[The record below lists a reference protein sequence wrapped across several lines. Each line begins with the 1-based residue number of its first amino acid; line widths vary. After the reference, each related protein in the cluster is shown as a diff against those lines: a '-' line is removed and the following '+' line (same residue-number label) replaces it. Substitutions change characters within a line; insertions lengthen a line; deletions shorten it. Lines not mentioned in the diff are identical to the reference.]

1 MNYNSG
7 LLMVGIVA
15 AVVSMLSTAA
25 AVLPIQQAS
34 AQDTDFDFEQDEENK
49 CSGAAECSN
58 EGTIRFGGPVMDG
71 LVSFPL
77 NA

>member
-15 AVVSMLSTAA
+15 AVVSMLSAA
-25 AVLPIQQAS
+25 AVVLPIQQVS

-49 CSGAAECSN
+49 CSGSAECSN
-58 EGTIRFGGPVMDG
+58 EGTITFGGPVMDG

>member
-15 AVVSMLSTAA
+15 AVVSMLSAA
-25 AVLPIQQAS
+25 VVLPIQQVS

-49 CSGAAECSN
+49 CSGSAECSN
-58 EGTIRFGGPVMDG
+58 EGTITFGGPVMDG

-77 NA
+77 HA

>member
-15 AVVSMLSTAA
+15 AVVSMLSAA
-25 AVLPIQQAS
+25 AVVLPIQQAS

-58 EGTIRFGGPVMDG
+58 EGTITFGGPVMDG

-77 NA
+77 SA

>member
-15 AVVSMLSTAA
+15 AVVSMLSAA
-25 AVLPIQQAS
+25 AVVLPIQQVS

-49 CSGAAECSN
+49 CSGSAECSN
-58 EGTIRFGGPVMDG
+58 EGTITFGGPVMDG

-77 NA
+77 HA

>member
-1 MNYNSG
+1 MNYKSR

-15 AVVSMLSTAA
+15 AVVSMLSAA

-58 EGTIRFGGPVMDG
+58 EGTITFGPPVMNG

-77 NA
+77 HE

>member
-1 MNYNSG
+1 
-7 LLMVGIVA
+7 MVGIVA
-15 AVVSMLSTAA
+15 AVVSMLSAA

-34 AQDTDFDFEQDEENK
+34 AQDSDFDFEQDEENK